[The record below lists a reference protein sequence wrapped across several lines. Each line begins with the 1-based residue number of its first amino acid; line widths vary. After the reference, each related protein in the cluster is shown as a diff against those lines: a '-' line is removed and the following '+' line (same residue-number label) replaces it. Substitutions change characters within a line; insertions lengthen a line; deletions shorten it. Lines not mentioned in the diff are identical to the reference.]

1 MHSAS
6 RPSGS
11 SAKRKFSWAELRATL
26 MGKGVFLNVSA
37 PGHVIPT
44 LGLVAELVARGE
56 SIAYFEVPRFQ
67 AEIEAFGAT
76 FHAYPPIRPY
86 PGPGGANQYYLAP
99 VSAWCA
105 REWVPQLLDA
115 VRAERPDYIVHDSL
129 CLWGKIIAQVLGVPA
144 VASVATA
151 GFCAASFHGCPRLR
165 TRRRALIAEAR
176 VGLRLFRDWRRELEV
191 TFRLPRTLSLVEVF
205 SNRQPLN
212 LVYLPRAL
220 QPYAEKFGGEHLFV
234 GLCTPARENAADF
247 PFARLDGRPLVYVSF
262 GTIHNPG
269 PAFFQACIE
278 ALGGLH
284 AQVVLVLSPGMEAA
298 NLGVVPENCF
308 VLANGAAPQL
318 RLLER
323 AAAFVTHG
331 GGGGM
336 REGAWLGVPMIA
348 VPQTYE
354 QEILA
359 ARLAESGAGL
369 MLLPSEV
376 TVVSLRTAVGRVLA
390 DKTFGER
397 AGQLA
402 RESRDAGGARRAA
415 DAILDYAER
424 SRR

>member
-1 MHSAS
+1 
-6 RPSGS
+6 
-11 SAKRKFSWAELRATL
+11 

-56 SIAYFEVPRFQ
+56 KITYFEVPPFQ
-67 AEIEAFGAT
+67 AEIESFGAT
-76 FHAYPPIRPY
+76 FRAYPPIQPY
-86 PGPGGANQYYLAP
+86 PGPGGENQYYLAP

-105 REWVPQLLDA
+105 REWVPQLLEA
-115 VRAERPDYIVHDSL
+115 VRAEQPDYIVHDSL

-165 TRRRALIAEAR
+165 SRRRTMISQAR
-176 VGLRLFRDWRRELEV
+176 EGLRLFRDWRRELE
-191 TFRLPRTLSLVEVF
+191 TEYRLPRSISLIEVF

-212 LVYLPRAL
+212 VVYLPRVL
-220 QPYAEKFGGEHLFV
+220 QPYADKFGDEHLFV
-234 GLCTPARENAADF
+234 GLCTPARANAAEF

-269 PAFFQACIE
+269 LAFFQACVA
-278 ALGGLH
+278 ALGEL
-284 AQVVLVLSPGMEAA
+284 AVQVVLVLSPGVMAA
-298 NLGVVPENCF
+298 ELGPVPENFF
-308 VLANGAAPQL
+308 VLANGTAPQL

-323 AAAFVTHG
+323 AAVFVMHGAG
-331 GGGGM
+331 GGL

-354 QEILA
+354 QEILS
-359 ARLAESGAGL
+359 ARLAEFGAGL
-369 MLLPSEV
+369 MLLPAEV
-376 TVVSLRTAVGRVLA
+376 TPETLRAAVGRVLVDGA
-390 DKTFGER
+390 FDVGAR
-397 AGQLA
+397 QLA
-402 RESRDAGGARRAA
+402 QASRQAGGAACAA
-415 DAILDYAER
+415 DGILLYAER